1 VRCSTAASMRATES
15 SGAKWTKRRRRH
27 GNMIVIVT
35 LISTTSSLLSPSP
48 RASVGSAPSPPRPS
62 FKTVSLHLVSASP
75 SVSSPTPT
83 LSVVTAF
90 VRNGSTF
97 TPQMLSGFDPNSL
110 LISLVIGAFATTV
123 LAVFE
128 YIKRVWRQEEQA
140 EESKRT
146 QAGPE
151 PPADTELEES

>member
-1 VRCSTAASMRATES
+1 
-15 SGAKWTKRRRRH
+15 
-27 GNMIVIVT
+27 MIVIVT
-35 LISTTSSLLSPSP
+35 LISTTLLFVIALATRFRRKRPFTAETVIQDGL
-48 RASVGSAPSPPRPS
+48 ASFGVGIA
-62 FKTVSLHLVSASP
+62 FGLVAY
-75 SVSSPTPT
+75 PT

-140 EESKRT
+140 EESIRT
-146 QAGPE
+146 QDVLE
-151 PPADTELEES
+151 PSADTAVAVDEN